1 MSKKSFTV
9 IISKKIK
16 NYNKK
21 IIVDFDKSISIRS
34 FLIGSISQGISE
46 FKNILESED
55 VFSTI
60 SCLKNL
66 GVKIIKKKKGNY
78 LVYGKGLGSLKIK
91 KNKILNCGNSGT
103 LARLLIGIMS
113 TNPKIKVKLK
123 GDQSLNKR
131 SMKKLINLMSEFGAT
146 FHPVN
151 KFNFPMEIVSSEMP
165 IGINYKSRVSAQL
178 KSAVIFAGLN
188 SYGVT
193 NILEE
198 KKSRNPTE
206 NMLLQNSKV
215 IKIKQD
221 SKKRNLI
228 KINGKQFLKPLKLN
242 IPSDPSSAAFFTAL
256 TLLGKNNFL
265 IIKNVGLNP
274 RRIGYYKLLKK
285 FGANIKFKNIKKI
298 NNEEVGDIFVKSSKI
313 KPLKASSDYY
323 VSSTDEYPIL
333 FVIAALTS
341 GVSNF
346 KGIEDLA
353 NKESNRIKEMQNILK
368 QIGIKSKSKKD
379 QLTIYGSDKLKNK
392 SLIKIPNLG
401 DHRICMSTVIL
412 SLVTGIKSEI
422 KNFETVYSSSP
433 SFLKIIKLLGG
444 KFEIKKKS

>member
-1 MSKKSFTV
+1 
-9 IISKKIK
+9 
-16 NYNKK
+16 
-21 IIVDFDKSISIRS
+21 
-34 FLIGSISQGISE
+34 
-46 FKNILESED
+46 
-55 VFSTI
+55 
-60 SCLKNL
+60 
-66 GVKIIKKKKGNY
+66 
-78 LVYGKGLGSLKIK
+78 
-91 KNKILNCGNSGT
+91 
-103 LARLLIGIMS
+103 LLIGIMS